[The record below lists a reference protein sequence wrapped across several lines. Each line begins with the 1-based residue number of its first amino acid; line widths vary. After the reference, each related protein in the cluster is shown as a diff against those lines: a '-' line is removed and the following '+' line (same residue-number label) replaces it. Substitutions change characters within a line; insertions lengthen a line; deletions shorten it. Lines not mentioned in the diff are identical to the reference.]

1 MHKMYKMALPA
12 LACLIGWCM
21 PAAYALPL
29 TVTPVQ
35 KDSLPADLAER
46 TLMNQPGLKTAVV
59 NAINKRENYVH
70 PGDSVLATISF
81 DKLGLGGLNAG
92 AKNQF
97 VQYMRTG
104 KTSAGIAKMQGAFD
118 GMKDSSRRMQYI
130 DNKLR
135 GFYALKGGQLPGNF
149 TLPGKPENKF
159 KGASWTSSYS
169 DSTAMMSGW
178 WNEGTVQDVFSI
190 GSIPFQL
197 NYSTLSG
204 YDYSNTALQ
213 DAHFMKI
220 SFDREAYLD
229 KVNQQLKKTY
239 DLNKYFLED
248 LDIKGSM
255 RKYAAD
261 QLSVIKGKDSL
272 KGALSADQLM
282 YLDSAQLSNVLV
294 SNGDTSAAYYNKVMA
309 LKKQL
314 GGVKE
319 MNQMLGSQREVNG
332 SITSW
337 MQQPG
342 NTSRMADNLLHMGG
356 LQRLMMHMKELKL
369 GSVGADA
376 SKGSVSDLFMTGATG
391 TFLKGNKYIMMGLG
405 KTKEMGIQ
413 DAGLQSAT
421 GNPAYSM
428 QFIRIGKGDIGN
440 KQSHVTVLNA
450 NAKPQQQYG
459 FSTSAISRNIFV
471 GSVSKQLSLGDL
483 GTLDFELSKSSGQF
497 GTSSQEAAAVSKS
510 AASHLLDN
518 MWATASIGMA
528 YNGDV
533 KKIGLTH
540 KVYFNYSGLGYVNP
554 GAPFGSRGTT
564 QYGFNVRRTWLKNRA
579 MVSLRTDIRNLA
591 VSPLTE
597 DKRRSLQYAFDAR
610 YRFTRKFSLSMNLLQ
625 NTLKETAEGEKYTA
639 FLNRKISFMS
649 QANGKIAGKS
659 FSNSISLGLQQLNY
673 VQPDAPLKS
682 LFVNASSMQT
692 WMAGPGMVMVSA
704 LYSRDIRNAA
714 VYNNLLNTEGGYQYF
729 LWKLSCS
736 STLIFMDSKDVVTQ
750 LGLRQQVAAQFFKH
764 WSLSVSADGRHNINN
779 TAANYYYGRF
789 NTAMSLHYQIN

>member
-1 MHKMYKMALPA
+1 MYKICKKVLPV
-12 LACLIGWCM
+12 LACLTVWLV
-21 PAAYALPL
+21 PAGF
-29 TVTPVQ
+29 VTPLAAQ
-35 KDSLPADLAER
+35 SLLPDSLPGDLAKR
-46 TLMNQPGLKTAVV
+46 NLMNQPALKSAVV
-59 NAINKRENYVH
+59 NAINSRVDDTHVPDNI
-70 PGDSVLATISF
+70 PAISF
-81 DKLGLGGLNAG
+81 DKLGLGGLNTG
-92 AKNQF
+92 AKAQF
-97 VQYMRTG
+97 MQYLQAG
-104 KTSAGIAKMQGAFD
+104 KGATGIAKMQGTLD
-118 GMKDSSRRMQYI
+118 KMKDSSRKMQYI

-135 GFYALKGGQLPGNF
+135 GFYALRDHQLPGGL
-149 TLPGKPENKF
+149 TLPGMPENTF

-178 WNEGTVQDVFSI
+178 WNEGIIQDVVSV
-190 GSIPFQL
+190 GGIPFQL

-204 YDYSNTALQ
+204 YDYSNTGLR

-229 KVNQQLKKTY
+229 KVNQQLQKKY

-255 RKYAAD
+255 KKYAAD
-261 QLSVIKGKDSL
+261 QLAAIKGKDSVL
-272 KGALSADQLM
+272 RGNISADQLI
-282 YLDSAQLSNVLV
+282 YLDSTQLSNVLA
-294 SNGDTSAAYYNKVMA
+294 NGGDTSVAYRDKVMA
-309 LKKQL
+309 LKKQF

-319 MNQMLGSQREVNG
+319 MNRMLGSQREVNG
-332 SITSW
+332 SIEAW
-337 MQQPG
+337 MKQPQ
-342 NTSRMADNLLHMGG
+342 NTGRIADNLMQLGP
-356 LQRLMMHMKELKL
+356 LQRLMLHMKEFRV

-376 SKGSVSDLFMTGATG
+376 SKGSVSDLFMTGAMG
-391 TFLKGNKYIMMGLG
+391 TFLKGNKFIMMGLG
-405 KTKEMGIQ
+405 KSKEMGIQ

-428 QFIRIGKGDIGN
+428 QFLRLGRGDIGS

-483 GTLDFELSKSSGQF
+483 GTLDLELSKSSGQF
-497 GTSSQEAAAVSKS
+497 GTNSQDGAAVSKS

-533 KKIGLTH
+533 KKIGLSH
-540 KVYFNYSGLGYVNP
+540 KVYFNYAGLGYVNP

-564 QYGFNVRRTWLKNRA
+564 QYGLYVKRSWLKNKA
-579 MVSLRTDIRNLA
+579 MVSLKTDIRNLA
-591 VSPLTE
+591 VSPLSD
-597 DKRRSLQYAFDAR
+597 DKRRSTQYALDAR
-610 YRFTRKFSLSMNLLQ
+610 YRFTRRFSLSMNLLQ
-625 NTLKETAEGEKYTA
+625 NELKETSEGHKYTA

-649 QANGKIAGKS
+649 QANGKIAGKA
-659 FSNSISLGLQQLNY
+659 FSNSSSLGLQQLNY
-673 VQPDAPLKS
+673 TQPDAPLKS

-704 LYSRDIRNAA
+704 LYSRDINNAA
-714 VYNNLLNTEGGYQYF
+714 VYNNLLNTEGGYQYT
-729 LWKLSCS
+729 LWKLSCGS
-736 STLIFMDSKDVVTQ
+736 SLIFMDSKDVVTQ
-750 LGLRQQVAAQFFKH
+750 LGLRQQVSAQFFRH
-764 WSLSVSADGRHNINN
+764 WSLSVSADGRHNIRN